1 MNPCDNFYDFACGTF
16 VDETVIHDRKKA
28 YSTVSIL
35 EDEILEEVRRIVTSQ
50 ITDKDINPFIVVK
63 EFFQKCFNRTEID
76 GLKADPLMNVMK
88 QLGGMP
94 LLTAGWNE
102 SVFNWEETA
111 NEMVDLGFVTDY
123 LVEMSMD
130 VDKRNV
136 SRNIIWFH
144 QPYKNYL
151 YNIDYY
157 DFLQEGLEN
166 LKIKAYF
173 DYMLELMDLLGA
185 DRISAQAQMMEV
197 LDFEIAINVVRLRLR
212 FLKISN

>member
-1 MNPCDNFYDFACGTF
+1 MHPCDNFYDFACGTF

-35 EDEILEEVRRIVTSQ
+35 EDEIIEEVRRIVTSK
-50 ITDKDINPFIVVK
+50 ISDKDINPFIVVK
-63 EFFQKCFNRTEID
+63 EFYQKCFNRTEID

-102 SVFNWEETA
+102 SVYNWEETA
-111 NEMVDLGFVTDY
+111 NDMVDLGFVSDY

-136 SRNIIWFH
+136 SRNIIEIH
-144 QPYKNYL
+144 QPYKNYY
-151 YNIDYY
+151 YNSDYY
-157 DFLQEGLEN
+157 DFLQEGLGN
-166 LKIKAYF
+166 DKIKAYF

-185 DRISAQAQMMEV
+185 ERVSAQTQMKDV
-197 LDFEIAINVVRLRLR
+197 LDFEIAINVVRLKKRL
-212 FLKISN
+212 L